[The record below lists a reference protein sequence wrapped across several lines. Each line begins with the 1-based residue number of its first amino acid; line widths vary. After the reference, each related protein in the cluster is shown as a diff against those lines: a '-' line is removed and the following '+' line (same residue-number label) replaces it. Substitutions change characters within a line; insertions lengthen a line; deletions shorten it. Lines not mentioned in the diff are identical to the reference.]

1 MKPALF
7 FLLIFPVYIS
17 IANGQTVEQE
27 VDQIKI
33 KHAEP
38 VFNDFNTDL
47 GANKGESQAN
57 VNFGYQRTRNN
68 HHELLSQL
76 EIELAPANNFGLELL
91 LPYNVYFNNAG
102 TMVQRPD
109 NRLEFLQWS
118 AQYTFYQ
125 APAKGISMAIGF
137 SNTFESE
144 SPEPQLNSD
153 RRLSLQSVYFY
164 TFGTIAKNWNDRYF
178 FVFSGGPEPE
188 RNMEDQEWAL
198 GARLNA
204 AFHYSFSENDHYL
217 GVELNQ
223 LFSDGD
229 MELFIRPQVILDLGE
244 KFELGVAAGVP
255 IVVEDTRWSFF
266 GRLSYKF

>member
-1 MKPALF
+1 MKPSLFLWVTF
-7 FLLIFPVYIS
+7 FLFT
-17 IANGQTVEQE
+17 ANAYCQTVEQE
-27 VDQIKI
+27 DGQIKI

-68 HHELLSQL
+68 HHELISQL

-91 LPYNVYFNNAG
+91 LPYNAYFNNAG
-102 TMVQRPD
+102 SMVQRPE

-125 APAKGISMAIGF
+125 APAKGISMALGF
-137 SNTFESE
+137 TNTFESE

-153 RRLSLQSVYFY
+153 RRWSLQSVYFY
-164 TFGTIAKNWNDRYF
+164 PFGTFAKNWNDRYF

-188 RNMEDQEWAL
+188 RNLEDQEWAL

-204 AFHYSFSENDHYL
+204 AFHYGFSENDHYL

-223 LFSDGD
+223 VISDGST
-229 MELFIRPQVILDLGE
+229 ELYIRPQVILDLGE

-255 IVVEDTRWSFF
+255 IVVEDTRWSLF